1 MDNTPLPPRRNPTP
15 PQDLD
20 RHRQRGDWDQTND
33 WDLALHA
40 ELGGHGF
47 LDHVYKTWQQVADR
61 ILNRTSG
68 SRLGNASSRF
78 IDVDTANKL
87 AHETLKSN
95 SLRIQKWLNNPNSG
109 KSIEFIYTPVNK
121 QITGFTLPKGMTG
134 FIAADKVKIILVR
147 TGNNSYRIKT
157 FYPYHK

>member
-1 MDNTPLPPRRNPTP
+1 M
-15 PQDLD
+15 D

-33 WDLALHA
+33 WDLELHD

-47 LDHVYKTWQQVADR
+47 IDHVYRTWQYVADR
-61 ILNRTSG
+61 ILN
-68 SRLGNASSRF
+68 SRNRLNNASSRF
-78 IDVDTANKL
+78 IDADTANQL
-87 AHETLKSN
+87 AHETLKAN
-95 SLRIQKWLNNPNSG
+95 SIKIQKWLGNPKNNKPL
-109 KSIEFIYTPVNK
+109 ELIYTPANK

>member
-1 MDNTPLPPRRNPTP
+1 VDNTPLPPRRNPTP

-20 RHRQRGDWDQTND
+20 RHRQRGDWHETDD
-33 WDLALHA
+33 WDLELQD

-61 ILNRTSG
+61 ILN
-68 SRLGNASSRF
+68 SRNRLNNASSRF
-78 IDVDTANKL
+78 IDADTANKL
-87 AHETLKSN
+87 AHETLKAN
-95 SLRIQKWLNNPNSG
+95 SIKIQKWLNNANSKG
-109 KSIEFIYTPVNK
+109 YIELIYTPANQ
-121 QITGFTLPKGMTG
+121 QITGFTLPKGMKN
-134 FIAADKVKIILVR
+134 FIAVDKVKIILVR